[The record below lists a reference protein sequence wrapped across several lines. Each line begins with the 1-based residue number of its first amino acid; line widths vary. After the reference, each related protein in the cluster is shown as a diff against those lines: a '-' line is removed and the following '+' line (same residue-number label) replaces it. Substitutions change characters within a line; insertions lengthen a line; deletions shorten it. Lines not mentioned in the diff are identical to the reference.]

1 MDDQTR
7 LLKLDAY
14 YAVKLHDIENGELS
28 GELVR
33 LEASESQT
41 ATHLFDVPAQSNEQ
55 AVKEWAARALQAYR
69 EG

>member
-1 MDDQTR
+1 
-7 LLKLDAY
+7 LIKLDDY
-14 YAVKLHDIENGELS
+14 YAVKLRKEISGQYS

-33 LEASESQT
+33 LGVNEQQT
-41 ATHLFDVPAQSNEQ
+41 ATHLFAVPTLTDRQ